1 MAPWSS
7 WAALFELRRVLFRY
21 VPSIHEEALKGK
33 KEKPPIIV
41 IPGKWGNKPNEI
53 EGRVENA
60 GRSTQPNFQELLANE
75 TANKETA
82 NED

>member
-7 WAALFELRRVLFRY
+7 CAALFELHRVLFRY
-21 VPSIHEEALKGK
+21 VPSIHEEALK

-60 GRSTQPNFQELLANE
+60 GRSTQPNSQELLANE

>member
-1 MAPWSS
+1 M
-7 WAALFELRRVLFRY
+7 
-21 VPSIHEEALKGK
+21 KGK

-60 GRSTQPNFQELLANE
+60 GRSAQPNSQELLANE
-75 TANKETA
+75 TANEESA